1 MLELYDGN
9 FESYFKD
16 EEKSTKPWL
25 ITFCGD
31 GGDCLEK
38 ATGTKLAS
46 MLVRSGFLL
55 YPNHLTASNMMYSFY
70 DFILT
75 SWLHLFLSFTGWF
88 G

>member
-55 YPNHLTASNMMYSFY
+55 YPNHLTASNMMYS
-70 DFILT
+70 
-75 SWLHLFLSFTGWF
+75 
-88 G
+88 